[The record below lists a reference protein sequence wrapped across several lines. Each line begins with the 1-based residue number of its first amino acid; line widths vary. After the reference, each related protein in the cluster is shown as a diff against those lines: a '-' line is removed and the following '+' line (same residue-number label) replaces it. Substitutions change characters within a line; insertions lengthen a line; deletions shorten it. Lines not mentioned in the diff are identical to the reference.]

1 MNEQT
6 FNERYRS
13 VSNFQ
18 LCLSMFNFLI
28 LFSIFLITSMQ
39 LIFVLLVGSEKLSP
53 SYRKQ
58 RTSFGISQLDKVI
71 NYLSLICVRK
81 DICLLCDN
89 E

>member
-28 LFSIFLITSMQ
+28 LFSIFWSPMQ
-39 LIFVLLVGSEKLSP
+39 LIFVLLVGSEKLFP

-58 RTSFGISQLDKVI
+58 RTSFVISQLDKVT
-71 NYLSLICVRK
+71 NYLSLICIRK